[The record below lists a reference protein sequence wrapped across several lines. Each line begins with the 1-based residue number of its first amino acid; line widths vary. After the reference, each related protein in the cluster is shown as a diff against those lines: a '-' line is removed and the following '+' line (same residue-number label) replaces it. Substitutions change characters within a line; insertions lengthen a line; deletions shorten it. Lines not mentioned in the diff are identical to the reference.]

1 MSDLFDSADVAIAV
15 LDSETERAIDEA
27 IGIVAVT
34 IRLHQS
40 TINDLKYIADDF
52 GVTYKTLMR
61 SVLVDY
67 ATAEAKKLRFMK
79 RIESIEREIS
89 KKRIVKKV
97 SKQEKCFDCDE
108 EAIWVNHTQ
117 FAGSHY
123 YCDEHAR
130 QQSDFDEMVGI

>member
-27 IGIVAVT
+27 IGIVVVT

-40 TINDLKYIADDF
+40 TIDDLKYIAADF
-52 GVTYKTLMR
+52 GVKYKTLMR

-67 ATAEAKKLRFMK
+67 ATAEAKKLRFIK
-79 RIESIEREIS
+79 RIETVEQEIA
-89 KKRIVKKV
+89 KIRKV
-97 SKQEKCFDCDE
+97 NKTKPEKCFDCDE

>member
-27 IGIVAVT
+27 FAVT

-40 TINDLKYIADDF
+40 TIDDLKYIADDF

-89 KKRIVKKV
+89 KKRKVKKT
-97 SKQEKCFDCDE
+97 KQEKCFDCDE

-130 QQSDFDEMVGI
+130 QKSDFDEMVGI